1 MSIQEK
7 KVVKKI
13 WLILLCLAALL
24 ILLYLLWSASGYL
37 LSEQEQSKPELPRE
51 VTLIH
56 SDPPGIGEIVPVQAE
71 FKLPRYREILHISVT
86 PGKGTVVSRS
96 AEAKKIKR
104 SWKYDF
110 YRLEGFICCIRPGE
124 SKTGSITV
132 ELSPAQKGA
141 APEKFLLTIP
151 TLKIKELPPLGS
163 GAPELAPEVP
173 LPPKEFPRRHLLW
186 LLLLIIPAG
195 LWLVLKKRK
204 KQAVPLSLRQ
214 RTLGALD
221 SLRAGVFA
229 RRLTACEGIAGISD
243 LLRNYLEERYALPA
257 SGKTTPEFLDEMEFH
272 SALPAR
278 AGNFLRTF
286 LNAAD
291 MIKFAQAPCD
301 AAAVSTAVESAVEL
315 VKSTSDAEK
324 EEQ

>member
-1 MSIQEK
+1 M
-7 KVVKKI
+7 KKI

-56 SDPPGIGEIVPVQAE
+56 SDPPGIGEIVPVRAE

-151 TLKIKELPPLGS
+151 ALKIKELPPWD
-163 GAPELAPEVP
+163 LAHRNLLRKSPC
-173 LPPKEFPRRHLLW
+173 PRRSFPGGTCSGCSFSLFPQVSGWYSKNVKSRRFPFRSVSAPSVHW
-186 LLLLIIPAG
+186 IHS
-195 LWLVLKKRK
+195 
-204 KQAVPLSLRQ
+204 VPGYS
-214 RTLGALD
+214 
-221 SLRAGVFA
+221 
-229 RRLTACEGIAGISD
+229 
-243 LLRNYLEERYALPA
+243 P
-257 SGKTTPEFLDEMEFH
+257 
-272 SALPAR
+272 
-278 AGNFLRTF
+278 
-286 LNAAD
+286 
-291 MIKFAQAPCD
+291 
-301 AAAVSTAVESAVEL
+301 AVSQPVRGSPVFLICCAIIWKNVMLSPPQEKRLLSFWMRWS
-315 VKSTSDAEK
+315 STPLCPPVPEIFCGLFSM
-324 EEQ
+324 QQI